1 MTDPELVAKKL
12 AFSVVAHLY
21 QDVDV
26 GIVRD
31 VVENRPGGL
40 LDFVTAVRRKP

>member
-12 AFSVVAHLY
+12 AFTVVHLY
-21 QDVDV
+21 QDVDL

-31 VVENRPGGL
+31 VVENHLGDL
-40 LDFVTAVRRKP
+40 LDFAAAIRRSL